1 MDFDILKA
9 QWEELA
15 VWKKLLIVIG
25 LSLGIAYLVY
35 MFIISEKINE
45 IENLKNEI
53 ENLNMEFA
61 NVKRNATPERRRKL
75 QQELENEKEKTEL
88 LKAELENVRS
98 KFLPR
103 DDAQTT
109 LVFITEEVRKN
120 NLILNRFVIKGINDV
135 YLRYNP
141 ATKKIE
147 YITNSNQSTNNNNKG
162 NSLIPQKPNF
172 EKNKQPQKQNITDMP
187 TVHLKRVD
195 MSINII
201 GSTSDIVKFI
211 KNVSYANNYV
221 RIESISL
228 SKGSKT
234 NILNANV
241 ELSSFYSPETYT
253 KSADNK
259 KTDIYCNM
267 KDVYYKCN
275 KIAKSQKILK
285 NLDKCSKL
293 GENFTKNEKTNYK
306 KDINSAC
313 FAGCIEDK
321 NFIKSIQK
329 KCK

>member
-1 MDFDILKA
+1 LDFDILKA

-53 ENLNMEFA
+53 ENLNIEFE
-61 NVKRNATPERRRKL
+61 NIKRNATPEKRAKL
-75 QQELENEKEKTEL
+75 LQELEIEKEKTEL
-88 LKAELENVRS
+88 LKVELENVRS
-98 KFLPR
+98 KFIPK

-109 LVFITEEVRKN
+109 LVFITEEARKN
-120 NLILNRFVIKGINDV
+120 NLILNRFVIEGINDV

-141 ATKKIE
+141 ATNKIE
-147 YITNSNQSTNNNNKG
+147 YIINTNQNANNNKG
-162 NSLIPQKPNF
+162 NSLVPKKPNF
-172 EKNKQPQKQNITDMP
+172 EKKQQSQKQNVNDLP
-187 TVHLKRVD
+187 TVHLKKVD

-201 GSTSDIVKFI
+201 GSTPDIIKFI
-211 KNVSYANNYV
+211 KDVSYTNNYV
-221 RIESISL
+221 RIENVSL

-241 ELSSFYSPETYT
+241 ELSAFYSPEAYT

-259 KTDIYCNM
+259 KTDIYCEM

-275 KIAKSQKILK
+275 EIAKSQNILK
-285 NLDKCSKL
+285 NLDRCSNL
-293 GENFTKNEKTNYK
+293 SENFTKNEKIKYK

-313 FAGCIEDK
+313 FAGCVEDK